1 MNKKNVSGNWTT
13 EETNLFCEIVTDPI
27 TNFMIT
33 LERKALKKSSR
44 KEVFEEILGEFQARL
59 LGDYFKRRNSEN
71 LKGKKK
77 ETKLLFDV
85 KRTSSE
91 IQQYQITLK
100 KNI

>member
-1 MNKKNVSGNWTT
+1 MNKKNVSRNWTT

-33 LERKALKKSSR
+33 LEGKALKKLSR
-44 KEVFEEILGEFQARL
+44 KEILGEFQARL